1 MMLAAIILNRYYWR
15 TIMQFDGVIF
25 PGQGTQHLGMGKDFY
40 ELYSDAQHIFDTAT
54 NTLNFNVYET
64 CQNDEEKLN
73 NTEYTQ
79 PCVLTTSIAMYQ
91 VLKNHH
97 NLDAKVFAGHSL
109 GEYAALV
116 AAKVIPFDIALKI
129 VSYRG
134 KLMQQALAPHKE
146 GSMVAIIAESLPL
159 QQIQD
164 ICLACNVDIAND
176 NSSQQI
182 VLSGHTED
190 VKAAILL
197 IEKTGNASN
206 NMRTVYL
213 NVKAPFH
220 SRYMQ
225 KIEEPF
231 REYLVEFKKHF
242 NHNYLDC
249 VISNYTG
256 NFYTKD
262 SDLID
267 CLTKQ
272 LSGSVKWR
280 QNMNNF
286 IKKARN
292 ILEIGP
298 AAPLKGFFKSINI
311 NVQAI
316 TNVRTLNK
324 MLVVEA

>member
-1 MMLAAIILNRYYWR
+1 
-15 TIMQFDGVIF
+15 MQFDGVIF
-25 PGQGTQHLGMGKDFY
+25 PGQGTQRLGMGKDFY
-40 ELYSDAQHIFDTAT
+40 ELYLESQHIFDIA
-54 NTLNFNVYET
+54 NKTLGFDVYEI
-64 CQNDEEKLN
+64 CQQEEATLN

-79 PCVLTTSIAMYQ
+79 PCILTTSIAMYQ
-91 VLKNHH
+91 VIKDQY
-97 NLDAKVFAGHSL
+97 NLDAKAFAGHSL
-109 GEYAALV
+109 GEYTALV
-116 AAKVIPFDIALKI
+116 AAKVIPFEVALKI

-146 GSMVAIIAESLPL
+146 GSMVAIIADSLPL

-164 ICLACNVDIAND
+164 ICNVCNIDIAND
-176 NSSQQI
+176 NSIQQI

-190 VKAAILL
+190 IKAAILL
-197 IEKTGNASN
+197 IEKTCNAS

-225 KIEEPF
+225 TIEDPF
-231 REYLVEFKKHF
+231 REYLLEFNKEF
-242 NHNYLDC
+242 NTNYLDS

-262 SDLID
+262 SNLID

-280 QNMNNF
+280 QNMNHF

-298 AAPLKGFFKSINI
+298 AAPLKGFFKSIGI

-316 TNVRTLNK
+316 TNVRALNK

>member
-1 MMLAAIILNRYYWR
+1 
-15 TIMQFDGVIF
+15 MQFDGIIF

-40 ELYSDAQHIFDTAT
+40 ELYLDAQHIFDIA
-54 NTLNFNVYET
+54 NKTLGFDVYDT

-79 PCVLTTSIAMYQ
+79 PCILTTSIAMYQ
-91 VLKNHH
+91 VIKNHH

-116 AAKVIPFDIALKI
+116 AAKVIPFDVALKI

-134 KLMQQALAPHKE
+134 KLMQQALATHKE
-146 GSMVAIIAESLPL
+146 GSMVAVISESLPL

-164 ICLACNVDIAND
+164 ICAACNIDIAND
-176 NSSQQI
+176 NSIQQI

-190 VKAAILL
+190 IKAAILL
-197 IEKTGNASN
+197 IEKTCNASN

-225 KIEEPF
+225 KIEDPF
-231 REYLVEFKKHF
+231 REYLLEFKKQF
-242 NHNYLDC
+242 NTNHLDC

-256 NFYTKD
+256 NFYTKE

-267 CLTKQ
+267 YLTKQ

-280 QNMNNF
+280 QNMSNF
-286 IKKARN
+286 IKKAIH

-298 AAPLKGFFKSINI
+298 AAPLKGFFKSIGI